1 MRPILLTLAFLTL
14 ASLSASGQ
22 GKVTIQNDPGSAFT
36 FVWNGYWLHPPDAA
50 LAGQPI
56 PTTGPFPSGSFLT
69 VGLYAG
75 TSASTLSLVNVLI
88 PLNPVGG
95 TGLAAGMITPTHAIL
110 PFEGGT
116 LAYFQLKIWD
126 SNFPNFDLA
135 MAAAAYS
142 GEGPMFTMTPGLS
155 SKLPYPAINNG
166 GGTTWTEAPIIL
178 GPIIPEPSTFTLV
191 GIGVTA
197 LLIFRRRK

>member
-1 MRPILLTLAFLTL
+1 MKPIHVLLAFLTIT
-14 ASLSASGQ
+14 SLSASGQ

-36 FVWNGYWLHPPDAA
+36 LGPVGQIMAPDAA
-50 LAGQPI
+50 LAGQPV
-56 PTTGPFPSGSFLT
+56 PTTDPLPSGSFLT

-75 TSASTLSLVNVLI
+75 TSASTLTLVNVLI
-88 PLNPVGG
+88 PLNRVGG

-116 LAYFQLKIWD
+116 LAYFQLKVWD
-126 SNFPNFDLA
+126 STLPDYEHA
-135 MAAAAYS
+135 ITAGEYA
-142 GEGPMFTMTPGLS
+142 GEGAMFTMTPGLS

-166 GGTTWTEAPIIL
+166 GGTTWTEAPITFPL
-178 GPIIPEPSTFTLV
+178 IPEPSTFTLAGL
-191 GIGVTA
+191 GITA